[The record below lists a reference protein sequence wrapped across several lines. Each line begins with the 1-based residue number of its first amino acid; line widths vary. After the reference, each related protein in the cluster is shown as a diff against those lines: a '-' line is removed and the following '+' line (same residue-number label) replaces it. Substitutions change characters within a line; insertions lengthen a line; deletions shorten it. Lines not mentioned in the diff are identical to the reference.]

1 MSACPRR
8 LMLPIFLFACAVT
21 ALGGCRRG
29 EVEDPTAF
37 VRDAMEKR
45 ARLSSVRVASGEM
58 RIVDRPNEFSL
69 STRIQ
74 LAAEDANDGRLRIH
88 ATKIGGQIVAF
99 DMYMRGDNIAFL
111 VPTQN
116 RLYAGK
122 VAELSN
128 MGIDFSPGD
137 LLHRIFGV
145 DPSLQEARWR
155 EVTGERRGMVDRQIL
170 FEEEHIRGQP
180 HRRIRV
186 ASGTGYIRAIEHVN
200 AAGEVFLRETYGGYE
215 TLAGTP
221 TVYPTLFEME
231 WPREERYV
239 RVRLHDPQMNRPLDA
254 ASWSMQIDPDVR
266 RLPLNQI
273 EIEGDD
279 PETALTAPGTTP

>member
-1 MSACPRR
+1 MNQFLRR
-8 LMLPIFLFACAVT
+8 PLLPLFLFACAMT
-21 ALGGCRRG
+21 LLAGCRRK
-29 EVEDPTAF
+29 EVEDPTRF
-37 VRDAMEKR
+37 VREAMEQR

-58 RIVDRPNEFSL
+58 RITDRPNEFSL

-74 LAAEDANDGRLRIH
+74 LAAEEANEGRLRIH
-88 ATKIGGQIVAF
+88 ATKIGGSIVAF

-145 DPSLQEARWR
+145 DPALRDVRWR
-155 EVTGERRGMVDRQIL
+155 EVKGERGGVIDRQIV
-170 FEEEHIRGQP
+170 FEEEHVRGQP
-180 HRRIRV
+180 HRRIRI
-186 ASGTGYIRAIEHVN
+186 AGGTKYIRAIEHVN
-200 AAGEVFLRETYGGYE
+200 AAGEVFLRESYGGYE
-215 TLAGTP
+215 TLAGDR
-221 TVYPTLFEME
+221 TVYPTLFDLE
-231 WPREERYV
+231 WPQENRQV
-239 RVRLHDPQMNRPLDA
+239 RVRLHDPQMNRLLDA
-254 ASWSMQIDPDVR
+254 SAWSMQVDPDVR

-279 PETALTAPGTTP
+279 PQTALAAPGTTP